1 MLSVSDCA
9 TSRPQPATIACQQ
22 CSIRAI
28 ILAGLALGP
37 RDGIVTLQTNKPKK
51 ILLVRFSA
59 LGDVIQTLPIL
70 TMLRDGFPD
79 AKIGW
84 AIDTELAPAIEGHPA
99 LDYVHRCSRR
109 SWSKALKSPTA
120 WAQVNREFR
129 AFVDE
134 VRDVGY
140 DVAVDAQGLFKT
152 ALLPYMAGI
161 KRRIGYRH
169 GREFSSMFYTERYL
183 ERDEY
188 FDPMVSHLQHMA
200 ELAHSIGAGEV
211 RQTIEPPVVSE
222 ASRRT
227 VAELLNGAFASDAP
241 IVAIAPATQWVSKQ
255 WPLEHWSALLR
266 RILEETGLNIIVQG
280 SANDARVGQQV
291 LAGVSQAQ
299 LEGRLC
305 NLFGK
310 LPIPEMYA
318 LYERVHAAVGSDS
331 APLHVAGAMRV
342 PVLIG
347 IYGPTSYR
355 RTPPIGSPHIKLFST
370 ELSCQPCH
378 KRICPL
384 GTTECMHRIGP
395 AEVFQALLDGLRQVG
410 LPFTCKQPDEI
421 PSGRLVSLQ

>member
-1 MLSVSDCA
+1 M
-9 TSRPQPATIACQQ
+9 
-22 CSIRAI
+22 
-28 ILAGLALGP
+28 
-37 RDGIVTLQTNKPKK
+37 
-51 ILLVRFSA
+51 RFSA

-70 TMLRDGFPD
+70 SMLREGFPD

-84 AIDTELAPAIEGHPA
+84 AIDTELAPAIEGHSA

-109 SWSKALKSPTA
+109 SWSKALANPA
-120 WAQVNREFR
+120 NWLQVSREFR

-140 DVAVDAQGLFKT
+140 DVAVDAQGFFKT
-152 ALLPYMAGI
+152 ALLPYLAGI

-188 FDPMVSHLQHMA
+188 FDPTISHLQHMA

-211 RQTIEPPVVSE
+211 RHTIEPPVVSE
-222 ASRRT
+222 SARQHVS
-227 VAELLNGAFASDAP
+227 ALLDGAFAAAAP
-241 IVAIAPATQWVSKQ
+241 VVAIAPATQWVSKM

-266 RILEETGLNIIVQG
+266 QMLEETDLNLIVQG
-280 SANDARVGQQV
+280 SAADAKVGRQI
-291 LAGVSQAQ
+291 LAGFSPAQ
-299 LEGRLC
+299 LEGRIC

-318 LYERVHAAVGSDS
+318 LYERVQAAVGSDS

-347 IYGPTSYR
+347 IYGPTGYR
-355 RTPPIGSPHIKLFST
+355 RTPPIGSPQIKLFST
-370 ELSCQPCH
+370 EGELPCQPCH
-378 KRICPL
+378 KRVCPL
-384 GTTECMHRIGP
+384 GTTECMKRIMP
-395 AEVFQALLDGLRQVG
+395 EEVFRAVVEGLQEAG
-410 LPFTCKQPDEI
+410 MPFVYKAPNAI
-421 PSGRLVSLQ
+421 PAGRLVSLQ